1 MRPRSWVGVRLCM
14 RRRRAGRGRRWRSMM
29 RGRKRSR
36 CWELSM
42 GTGCGT
48 VLGEVIDWEKSIVYP
63 IIQHWWLGMGVCTT
77 DRFNR
82 GGSHQC
88 SYRYINRGKNTPVA
102 WLSVNFVGWLFWHRS
117 PNYELRAARAKAT
130 LQSMDASDRFTCQAT
145 CRLWVSTTRRT
156 RSRGSSRQFPDTYTN
171 VAGLLHIA

>member
-1 MRPRSWVGVRLCM
+1 
-14 RRRRAGRGRRWRSMM
+14 MM

-130 LQSMDASDRFTCQAT
+130 LQCIGPFHVSSHLQTVGVNDSPNLFSRLFT
-145 CRLWVSTTRRT
+145 SI
-156 RSRGSSRQFPDTYTN
+156 S
-171 VAGLLHIA
+171 